1 MAIDTSSEL
10 KVSVD
15 DEFNMLENARAY
27 FEIAADRL
35 GLDESMRQVL
45 QHPERELMVNI
56 PVKMDDGT
64 IKLFNGYRVQHCSAL
79 GPYKGGLRYHPQVS
93 MGEVRALAALMT
105 WKCSVADI
113 PYGGGKGGITCD
125 PATMSDNELEKVTR
139 RFVRALRPIIGPR
152 VDIPAPDVNTNATT
166 MAWIVDEASMLDG
179 QEVPEIVTGKPIL
192 MGGSLGRREA
202 TGYGVARTVLE
213 TLDYLS
219 IGTDEVTVAVQGFG
233 NVGSWAAER
242 LFRHGCKIVAIS
254 DVTGGYY
261 NPNGF
266 DIPDVMKYQE
276 TSPRGLLKGYP
287 GPCESISN
295 EELLTL
301 DVTVLIPA
309 ALENQIHSGNVHEVK
324 ARIIAEGANGPTT
337 LPADQVLNDRG
348 VIVIPDILANSGGVI
363 VSYFEWVQNLHGF
376 SWDFDD
382 VIAKLDNKM
391 VTNLHNVWELSQ
403 EMKISLREA
412 AFLIAIRRVV
422 QALKLRNSCF
432 AGVEI

>member
-1 MAIDTSSEL
+1 MAIETSSEL

-139 RFVRALRPIIGPR
+139 RFVRAMRPIIGPR

-202 TGYGVARTVLE
+202 TGYGVARAVLE

-219 IGTDEVTVAVQGFG
+219 IGTDEVTVAIQGFG

-266 DIPDVMKYQE
+266 DVPDVMKYQE

-287 GPCESISN
+287 GPCEKISN

-301 DVTVLIPA
+301 DVTVFIPA
-309 ALENQIHSGNVHEVK
+309 ALENQIHSGNAHEVK